1 LTEDRLKIIC
11 TLVP

>member
-1 LTEDRLKIIC
+1 LSEDRLKIIC